1 MEARMC
7 FEFYHGLADISKF
20 YPMLA
25 MILNICNPYD
35 FPQTPEQDVKVE
47 KLE

>member
-1 MEARMC
+1 
-7 FEFYHGLADISKF
+7 
-20 YPMLA
+20 MLA

-47 KLE
+47 KLEWDNDGRQLNATQ